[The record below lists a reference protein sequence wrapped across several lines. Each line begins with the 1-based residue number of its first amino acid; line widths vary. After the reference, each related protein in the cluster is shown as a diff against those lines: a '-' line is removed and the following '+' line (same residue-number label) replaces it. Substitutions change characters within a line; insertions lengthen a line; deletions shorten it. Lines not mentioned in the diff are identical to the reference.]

1 MFTPEAMNP
10 ASADYGMAPPIA
22 VIATCTLNQWVLDFE
37 GNKRRILESVKIA
50 KEKGCKYR
58 LGPELE
64 ICGYDCEDHFYEL
77 DTTKFSWKVLGEIL
91 ADPICEDILCDFS
104 MPVLHNGVRYNCRIY
119 CLSKSG
125 VDKDGKK
132 NKPKILLIR
141 PKMWMA
147 DDGNYR
153 EERWFTPW
161 SKDKIEEL
169 EDYVL
174 ADDIAEITG
183 QKMVKFGV
191 GIVETVDATIAS
203 EVCEELFTPES
214 PNIQF
219 GLEGV
224 DIISNGSAS
233 HWQMGKRSYRH
244 SLIGGATSRNGGVYL
259 YSNLVGCD
267 GNRLV
272 FDGNSMIYK
281 NGKLLATG
289 DHLTHAEVEVVTAS
303 VNLDDVR
310 AYRSAIVSRGIQA
323 DRRDKK
329 IPRVMVEDYVPGF
342 RLTCCNTKSYEE
354 TRAIILPTFAEE
366 EEMGMG
372 LSRYM
377 WDYLCRSTAGG
388 FFLPLSGG
396 VDSGSTSLFV
406 YYMCNRIVEIV
417 NAPLNEADE
426 NYADKLRLWKF
437 VNTSLNN
444 VVLGKFN
451 QRPGYKGFTITEP
464 YKVKQESPKMTTRK
478 LMNILL
484 HTCNMPTNNN
494 TAEIRKQASD
504 LAEGL
509 GCYHLTTPI
518 NDAFV
523 AAKNMVKDIQF
534 GTAVEAANVAAEQA
548 RMEDRK
554 ELKME
559 IPRYKSS
566 DGDWQENLAIQNIQ
580 ARLRMVTAYYMA
592 QILPLHR
599 WNQDYGGVSKE
610 DWATYYAAK
619 QAAIEEA
626 KSKPENKDVPEEKLA
641 FSTYFKKGSPE
652 AALHDKIIRT
662 RGGAPFLL
670 VLASSNSDEAL
681 RGFFTKYDAGSAD
694 LNPIGSFSKTE
705 LRKFMKWVMLVK
717 FHGRPEAVTPELI
730 ATKEAEITAG
740 LSPELRADPATPQK
754 VKEEAKLQVIIA
766 TSVFEPVNRILNVTA
781 SPELTPTAPGGAVQ
795 DDEVEIEMTYKDLY
809 ELGLLRK
816 RDNLGPYSMF
826 LRLCKDRMGKEMEF
840 INLKDPRNKFKEI
853 VLATPTILAT
863 IIERFFNWYGKNRSK
878 MTILTPG
885 IHATNYSPD
894 DNRFDQRPY
903 LYPFFPDSYQMKLI
917 RKLAAEMEEKIKS
930 DKKNSIISRSKIASK
945 TRKALLQ
952 AEQRDSVP
960 AKQSNLRLSGP
971 LPQANPF
978 NGAKT
983 VKTSWEPG
991 APPSQPKGGYKTRRK
1006 SKY

>member
-1 MFTPEAMNP
+1 
-10 ASADYGMAPPIA
+10 
-22 VIATCTLNQWVLDFE
+22 
-37 GNKRRILESVKIA
+37 
-50 KEKGCKYR
+50 
-58 LGPELE
+58 
-64 ICGYDCEDHFYEL
+64 
-77 DTTKFSWKVLGEIL
+77 
-91 ADPICEDILCDFS
+91 
-104 MPVLHNGVRYNCRIY
+104 
-119 CLSKSG
+119 
-125 VDKDGKK
+125 
-132 NKPKILLIR
+132 
-141 PKMWMA
+141 
-147 DDGNYR
+147 
-153 EERWFTPW
+153 
-161 SKDKIEEL
+161 
-169 EDYVL
+169 
-174 ADDIAEITG
+174 
-183 QKMVKFGV
+183 
-191 GIVETVDATIAS
+191 
-203 EVCEELFTPES
+203 
-214 PNIQF
+214 
-219 GLEGV
+219 
-224 DIISNGSAS
+224 
-233 HWQMGKRSYRH
+233 
-244 SLIGGATSRNGGVYL
+244 
-259 YSNLVGCD
+259 
-267 GNRLV
+267 
-272 FDGNSMIYK
+272 
-281 NGKLLATG
+281 
-289 DHLTHAEVEVVTAS
+289 
-303 VNLDDVR
+303 
-310 AYRSAIVSRGIQA
+310 
-323 DRRDKK
+323 
-329 IPRVMVEDYVPGF
+329 MVEDYVPGF

-354 TRAIILPTFAEE
+354 TRSIDVPKFTEE

-372 LSRYM
+372 LSRYL

-417 NAPLNEADE
+417 NKPLKEGDRNYSDE
-426 NYADKLRLWKF
+426 LRLWKF

-451 QRPGYKGFTITEP
+451 QRIGYKGFTITEP
-464 YKVKQESPKMTTRK
+464 YNSKQTSPKMTTRK

-494 TAEIRKQASD
+494 TPEIRKQASD

-518 NDAFV
+518 NDAFI

-534 GTAVEAANVAAEQA
+534 GTAVEAANVSAEQA
-548 RMEDRK
+548 RMEAHK

-599 WNQDYGGVSKE
+599 WNQDYGGVSNE
-610 DWATYYAAK
+610 EWASYYAAK
-619 QAAIEEA
+619 QAAIEHA
-626 KSKPENKDVPEEKLA
+626 KALPENKSIPEEKLA
-641 FSTYFKKGSPE
+641 FSKYFKDRSPE
-652 AALHDKIIRT
+652 AVLHDKIIRT
-662 RGGAPFLL
+662 RGSAPFLL

-705 LRKFMKWVMLVK
+705 LRKFMKWVMLEK
-717 FHGRPEAVTPELI
+717 FHGNQDAVTEERI
-730 ATKEAEITAG
+730 ASKEAEITAG
-740 LSPELRADPATPQK
+740 LSPELRADPSTALK
-754 VKEEAKLQVIIA
+754 VKEEARLQVIID

-840 INLKDPRNKFKEI
+840 INLKDPRNKFKEV
-853 VLATPTILAT
+853 VLATPSILAT
-863 IIERFFNWYGKNRSK
+863 LIERFFNWYGKNRSK

-917 RKLAAEMEEKIKS
+917 RKVAAEMEEKIKS
-930 DKKNSIISRSKIASK
+930 DNKNARISESKIASK

-952 AEQRDSVP
+952 AEQRDTIP
-960 AKQSNLRLSGP
+960 AKQTQVRLSGP
-971 LPQANPF
+971 LPQGNPF
-978 NGAKT
+978 NGAKK
-983 VKTSWEPG
+983 VITSWDPG